1 MFVNY
6 FIHLTF
12 LQSLAWNVP
21 SVVAVVHDVVV
32 VVLDGDLR
40 HCRWEIPDLQDEKG
54 EFLRWSIR
62 PGSHRQ
68 ISQPNQIRTTFL
80 GSEHRAERV

>member
-12 LQSLAWNVP
+12 HQSLAWNVP
-21 SVVAVVHDVVV
+21 SAVTVVHDVV